1 MNVNINKLM
10 AWLLLIAM
18 LLSLSAC
25 SGSGKTDPDS
35 PLSAF
40 EEVREMNETL
50 KMPLLLGASERTVKS
65 KGFESYGNGIEH
77 HIMRYR
83 SKDAKDVTYT
93 CGTRELYYNDT
104 SSSISLYV
112 TGFRIM
118 PENKTIQKNDDGS
131 TTPVYTTSRSVLGI
145 KVGDMIDDAREILLS
160 KGYSIVYEEPW
171 RAGLPKTYEHSF
183 RKGVIMFSIGAEDKG
198 DISQISVWI
207 PYYEPQ
213 ISAMNEQSKLPADL
227 GLIYSVVENSDF
239 SYSGKSKTSRRYET
253 EDGSVAIMRGF
264 PDLIDM
270 NMTAEI
276 SFVSDEY
283 NVLGVTVGMTEQE
296 AKELLIAK
304 GCTENEEG
312 LFVFN
317 SVAAVQLTVENGVVT
332 RIAATL
338 RPSTNLAQIE
348 VE

>member
-1 MNVNINKLM
+1 MNVTIKKLT
-10 AWLLLIAM
+10 AWLLLAAM

-25 SGSGKTDPDS
+25 SGNANGNG

-50 KMPLLLGASERTVKS
+50 KMPIQLGASESDVK
-65 KGFESYGNGIEH
+65 KAGFESYGSAVEH

-171 RAGLPKTYEHSF
+171 REGLPKTYEHSF
-183 RKGVIMFSIGAEDKG
+183 RKGVIMFSLGAEDKG

-213 ISAMNEQSKLPADL
+213 ISAMNEQSHLPADL
-227 GLIYSVVENSDF
+227 GLVYSVVENPDF
-239 SYSGKSKTSRRYET
+239 SYAGKSKTSRRYET

-270 NMTAEI
+270 NMTAEV

-283 NVLGVTVGMTEQE
+283 DVLGVKVGMTEQE
-296 AKELLIAK
+296 AKEQLIAK
-304 GCTENEEG
+304 GCTENDGG

-317 SVAAVQLTVENGVVT
+317 AVAAVQLTVEDGVVT

-338 RPSTNLAQIE
+338 RPSTNLANIE
-348 VE
+348 LE